1 VWIEKHKDRWFDL
14 DDERCRACVAPWMHE
29 PGWFVMNLAGGEV
42 DGFATAHEAMEFVD
56 SHPELFP
63 GQL

>member
-1 VWIEKHKDRWFDL
+1 
-14 DDERCRACVAPWMHE
+14 MHE